1 MRKYAKWMLIGA
13 AIVLAVVISIIFFG
27 NISAEDIISHS
38 PSSIVLT
45 ILVFVALY
53 AIKSVVMFIPLPVL
67 FISAG
72 VLFPKGWAIVIS
84 YFCLTMELTIDWWIG
99 KKMGR
104 TKVVD
109 LVRSKPK
116 MASLVELYKERT
128 VFTCFLSRLI
138 PIQSEP
144 FSVFFGAAQMPYP
157 TYLGISLL
165 GLSAK
170 MIPFILAGS
179 AISDPLSKEF
189 LLPLAVCVAISITV
203 LIIVNKIGKRRKRI
217 ATAPTD
223 TAPDAATSSAVLP
236 LSAASAADISDAAAP
251 ETAPTANSNGTT
263 APPGNNNETTG

>member
-1 MRKYAKWMLIGA
+1 MHKYGKWLLIISA
-13 AIVLAVVISIIFFG
+13 AVLSIAISIIFFG
-27 NISAEDIISHS
+27 SITAEDIINHS
-38 PSSIVLT
+38 PSSMALT
-45 ILVFVALY
+45 VVVFIALY
-53 AIKSVVMFIPLPVL
+53 AIKSVIMFIPLPVL

-84 YFCLTMELTIDWWIG
+84 YTCLTMELTIDWLIG
-99 KKMGR
+99 KKMGQ

-109 LVRSKPK
+109 FVRSKPK
-116 MASLVELYKERT
+116 MASLIDLYKERT

-144 FSVFFGAAQMPYP
+144 FSIFFGAAQMPYP

-189 LLPLAVCVAISITV
+189 LLPLAVCVAISISV
-203 LIIVNKIGKRRKRI
+203 LIIVNKISQRRKKFAQDNDESFSSPAI
-217 ATAPTD
+217 DNHETLNEE
-223 TAPDAATSSAVLP
+223 DAA
-236 LSAASAADISDAAAP
+236 
-251 ETAPTANSNGTT
+251 N
-263 APPGNNNETTG
+263 

>member
-13 AIVLAVVISIIFFG
+13 AIILAVVISIIFFG
-27 NISAEDIISHS
+27 SISAEDIISHS

-203 LIIVNKIGKRRKRI
+203 LIIVNKISKGRRRI
-217 ATAPTD
+217 D
-223 TAPDAATSSAVLP
+223 TAAPP
-236 LSAASAADISDAAAP
+236 SAASAADSDAAP
-251 ETAPTANSNGTT
+251 LETAPTANNNGTT
-263 APPGNNNETTG
+263 APPATRQ

>member
-1 MRKYAKWMLIGA
+1 MHKYGKWLLIISA
-13 AIVLAVVISIIFFG
+13 AILSIVISIIFFG
-27 NISAEDIISHS
+27 SITAEDIINHS
-38 PSSIVLT
+38 PSSMTLT
-45 ILVFVALY
+45 VLVFIALY
-53 AIKSVVMFIPLPVL
+53 AIKSIIMFIPLPVL

-84 YFCLTMELTIDWWIG
+84 SACLTMELTIDWLIG
-99 KKMGR
+99 KKMGQ

-109 LVRSKPK
+109 FVHSKPK
-116 MASLVELYKERT
+116 MASLIDLYKERA

-144 FSVFFGAAQMPYP
+144 FSIFFGAAKMSYP

-189 LLPLAVCVAISITV
+189 LLPLAVCVAISTTV
-203 LIIVNKIGKRRKRI
+203 LIIVNKINQRRKKLAKNNAESFSAPAI
-217 ATAPTD
+217 DNPEFLNSEEDAT
-223 TAPDAATSSAVLP
+223 
-236 LSAASAADISDAAAP
+236 
-251 ETAPTANSNGTT
+251 N
-263 APPGNNNETTG
+263 